1 MTTAHTQHG
10 LIVDNSDG
18 SDRDAPIVEPFST
31 AEFALGIAVL
41 LWRRW
46 LLARS
51 LAISGR
57 CDERPALPN
66 RRA

>member
-31 AEFALGIAVL
+31 AEFALGIAC
-41 LWRRW
+41 
-46 LLARS
+46 LA
-51 LAISGR
+51 LATLVIGAILGYIW
-57 CDERPALPN
+57 AL
-66 RRA
+66 R